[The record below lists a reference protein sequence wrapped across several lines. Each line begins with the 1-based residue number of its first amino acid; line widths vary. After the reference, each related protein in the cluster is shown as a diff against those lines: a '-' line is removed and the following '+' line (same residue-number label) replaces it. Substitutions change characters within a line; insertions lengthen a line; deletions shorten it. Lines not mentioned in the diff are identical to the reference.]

1 MQTLPTD
8 PAPACVLRFDGG
20 GWLLVE
26 GGAVTARGGAED
38 EVVAGPGVATA
49 LAVPG
54 DAVAIHWLDLAE
66 DLAPAQAAAA
76 ARLMLADASAESPAG
91 LHLAVGRPERG
102 LTPVALVPSALMAQW
117 VQSDPD
123 LILPSPLLLMA
134 PAEGLVRRDGGRAT
148 PDYRGQGA
156 AFSVE
161 PELAAML
168 AGDAQVTPIDEERFE
183 AELGEALAAPV
194 INLRQGAF
202 ARRRQWAVDKSSVRR
217 VALLALAL
225 VAATLILQ
233 VATIMRYAFAAD
245 ALEAEAAELGASA
258 SSAGDVRPGF
268 APLASVLFDSVRAIP
283 NVELTRIDYRP
294 DGSLAAIVQVDSPA
308 TLAIFRRHVEAS
320 GLRVEAGAVQ
330 GAGARPS
337 SELVLRPA

>member
-8 PAPACVLRFDGG
+8 PAASCVLRFAGG

-26 GGAVTARGGAED
+26 GGAVTARGGAGD

-54 DAVAIHWLDLAE
+54 AEVAIHWLDLAE
-66 DLAPAQAAAA
+66 NLAPAQAAPA
-76 ARLMLADASAESPAG
+76 ARLMLADASAESLAFM
-91 LHLAVGRPERG
+91 HVAVGRPEHG
-102 LTPVALVPSALMAQW
+102 LTPVAVVPVTLMTDW
-117 VQSDPD
+117 SSTDPD
-123 LILPSPLLLMA
+123 LILPSPLLLIP
-134 PAEGLVRRDGGRAT
+134 PAQGLVRHDGGRAA

-161 PELAAML
+161 PELAALL
-168 AGDAQVTPIDEERFE
+168 AGGAEVTMIDEERFE
-183 AELGEALAAPV
+183 AGLGQALAAPV

-202 ARRRQWAVDKSSVRR
+202 ARRRQWVVDKGSVRR

-245 ALEAEAAELGASA
+245 RLEAEAARIGASA
-258 SSAGDVRPGF
+258 PAAGDARPGF
-268 APLASVLFDSVRAIP
+268 GPIASILFDSVRAIP
-283 NVELTRIDYRP
+283 NVELTRIDYRA
-294 DGSLAAIVQVDSPA
+294 DGSLSAIVQADSPA

-320 GLRVEAGAVQ
+320 GLRVEAGALQ
-330 GAGARPS
+330 SGGPRPS
-337 SELVLRPA
+337 AELVLRPA